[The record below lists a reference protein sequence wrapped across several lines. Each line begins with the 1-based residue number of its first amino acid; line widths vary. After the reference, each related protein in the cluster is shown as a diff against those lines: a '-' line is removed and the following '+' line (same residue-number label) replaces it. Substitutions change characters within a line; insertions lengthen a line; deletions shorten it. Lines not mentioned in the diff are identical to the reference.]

1 MGGWRNNGQTK
12 QQLKTGKGI
21 RTVNANRVLPV
32 QVKLLDLILY
42 LLKKKFKEWSY
53 MYSKIYFDTL
63 NLNKNFIT
71 YMSLNQIIDIDVLD
85 PRLKVGVIL
94 TQNFLLH
101 PFLNWNFYYKNII
114 WSTAYL
120 TLFSLPS
127 SPSLIKKLLWYT
139 K

>member
-42 LLKKKFKEWSY
+42 LFQKKFKEWSY
-53 MYSKIYFDTL
+53 MNSKIYFDTL